1 MYKTK
6 RTERKTV
13 LKHLKNEVVSNTT
26 VTVVLHRFMSALTS
40 EKLATENTRIGC
52 SYLSKYKIKFELD
65 IKE

>member
-13 LKHLKNEVVSNTT
+13 LMHLKNEILLNTPL
-26 VTVVLHRFMSALTS
+26 TVVLHRFMSALTY

-52 SYLSKYKIKFELD
+52 TCLSKYKIKFELD